1 MATGRMLTTTSDI
14 ARRLASARI
23 IAVVGLSPKPDRDSY
38 RVSAYMQRQGYRIIP
53 VRPAQK
59 TILGEP
65 AMPTLDDVS
74 PPVDIV
80 NVFRHPRYVMDHARQ
95 ALRLRPKLF
104 WMQEGISH
112 FEAAM
117 MLTGAGIDVVMDRC
131 IMVDHARMHA
141 AAAGNPDPAGGP

>member
-1 MATGRMLTTTSDI
+1 MATGRMITTQDAI
-14 ARRLASARI
+14 HRHLAAAAT
-23 IAVVGLSPKPDRDSY
+23 IAVVGLSPKPQRDSH

-65 AMPTLDDVS
+65 ALATLDDVA

-80 NVFRHPRYVMDHARQ
+80 NVFRHPKFVMDHARE
-95 ALRLRPKLF
+95 ALRLKPALF

-117 MLTGAGIDVVMDRC
+117 LLTEAGIDVVMDRC
-131 IMVDHARMHA
+131 IMIDHQRMTA
-141 AAAGNPDPAGGP
+141 ESQP